1 VRFTLAGILAA
12 VCAAQTPPQQTI
24 APPTVTMEQLTHR
37 VPAGAAREYRA
48 SLRALESGDLTR
60 SIEHCRKA
68 IAADPGNAS
77 AHNDLGV
84 LYLNANR
91 PADALGEFDRAA
103 ELQPN
108 LATVHVHASFAALSV
123 SRPGDAEAS
132 ARRAIELDR
141 HNHRAHLLLGWSL
154 VAQFQYTAA
163 ALESLRIAVQEFPEA
178 HLAMADVLMHQGS
191 IATARSEVE
200 AYLAAPHPEQMQL
213 AEAWLKML
221 TLE

>member
-1 VRFTLAGILAA
+1 MDQLA
-12 VCAAQTPPQQTI
+12 
-24 APPTVTMEQLTHR
+24 HR
-37 VPAGAAREYRA
+37 VPVGAAREYRA

-68 IAADPGNAS
+68 IDADPGNAS

-91 PADALGEFDRAA
+91 PAEALGEFNRAA

-108 LATVHVHASFAALSV
+108 LAAAHIHASFAALSIR
-123 SRPGDAEAS
+123 RPGEAEAS
-132 ARRAIELDR
+132 ARRAVQLDR

-154 VAQFQYTAA
+154 VAQFQYTTV

-178 HLAMADVLMHQGS
+178 HLAMADVLIHQGS
-191 IATARSEVE
+191 IAAARSEVE
-200 AYLAAPHPEQMQL
+200 AYLSAPNPEQKQL